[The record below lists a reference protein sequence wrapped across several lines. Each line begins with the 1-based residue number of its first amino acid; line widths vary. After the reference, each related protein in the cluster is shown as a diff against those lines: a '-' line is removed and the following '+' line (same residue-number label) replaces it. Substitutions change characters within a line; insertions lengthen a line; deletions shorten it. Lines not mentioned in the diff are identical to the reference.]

1 MAILFDGY
9 FNFPKQYSH
18 TTIKQSQ
25 FLKKALIFSL
35 LINLLLVGALGYL
48 VQRLGGLKFMVHR
61 ITAGGLAGVYE
72 NRKNLFEHLPLPKG
86 SIIFLGDSITEYG
99 QWEELINHP
108 KVKNRG
114 ISGDTTWGL
123 MRRLKGITASQ
134 PKAIFLMI
142 GINDFLFTDEKEI
155 VENYTKIVQQIKSE
169 TPNSQLFIQSV
180 LPVNSAVKNTV
191 FDNAAIVS
199 LNKALQQIAK
209 KEGLPYLNIHQQL
222 LDDSGV
228 LKAEYTADGV
238 HINGGAYMVWKGI
251 VSPHVNSLG
260 FQPE

>member
-1 MAILFDGY
+1 M
-9 FNFPKQYSH
+9 
-18 TTIKQSQ
+18 
-25 FLKKALIFSL
+25 KKGLICSL
-35 LINLLLVGALGYL
+35 LINLILLGGLGYL
-48 VQRLGGLKFMVHR
+48 VQRLGGIKFMIHR

-108 KVKNRG
+108 NVKNRG

-123 MRRLKGITASQ
+123 LRRLKGITAAQ

-142 GINDFLFTDEKEI
+142 GINDFLFTDNKEI
-155 VENYTKIVQQIKSE
+155 VENYTKIIQQIKSE
-169 TPNSQLFIQSV
+169 SPHSQLFIQSV
-180 LPVNSAVKNTV
+180 LPVNATVKSTV
-191 FDNAAIVS
+191 FDNETILA
-199 LNKALQQIAK
+199 LNQSLQQIAK

-222 LDDSGV
+222 LDDSGL

-238 HINGGAYMVWKGI
+238 HINGSAYMIWKEI
-251 VSPHVNSLG
+251 VTPHLKPLLSAL
-260 FQPE
+260 

>member
-1 MAILFDGY
+1 MPFTNFEKMNKKLKNGLIL
-9 FNFPKQYSH
+9 
-18 TTIKQSQ
+18 
-25 FLKKALIFSL
+25 SL
-35 LINLLLVGALGYL
+35 LINLILAGGLGYL
-48 VQRLGGLKFMVHR
+48 VQRLGGIKFMLHR

-108 KVKNRG
+108 NVKNRG

-123 MRRLKGITASQ
+123 LRRLKGITASQ

-142 GINDFLFTDEKEI
+142 GINDFLFTDKTEI
-155 VENYTKIVQQIKSE
+155 VENYTKIIQQIKSE
-169 TPNSQLFIQSV
+169 APHSQLFIQSV
-180 LPVNSAVKNTV
+180 LPVNASVKNTV
-191 FDNAAIVS
+191 FDNEAILA
-199 LNKALQQIAK
+199 LNKSLQQIAK

-222 LDDSGV
+222 LDDSGL

-238 HINGGAYMVWKGI
+238 HINGAAYMVWKGI
-251 VSPHVNSLG
+251 VSPHLKA
-260 FQPE
+260 FL